1 MKKLTKI
8 SLKNASG
15 IMTKEE
21 LKNVRG
27 TSNTECGN
35 NDSSCSG
42 HCVQILGSKTC
53 TSFTS
58 SMGGI
63 TVYGCQCI

>member
-8 SLKNASG
+8 SLKNAPV

-27 TSNTECGN
+27 TSSTECGN
-35 NDSSCSG
+35 SDSSCSG
-42 HCVQILGSKTC
+42 HCVQVMGSKTC
-53 TSFTS
+53 SKITTSINGMT
-58 SMGGI
+58 
-63 TVYGCQCI
+63 TYACGCI

>member
-1 MKKLTKI
+1 MKKLTRI
-8 SLKNASG
+8 LLKNASNV
-15 IMTKEE
+15 MTKEE

-42 HCVQILGSKTC
+42 HCVQVLEKKSCK
-53 TSFTS
+53 SWSS